1 MPQAQDIARGR
12 DRVLLQEQGTAS
24 DRGRAGAGPAP
35 AGAPLHPCE
44 LRTQGDEGA
53 HRAPGR
59 QEGGLRRR
67 LVPQQEAWVVER
79 LGKFKETLNAGLN
92 FVIPYV
98 DNVSYKHSLKEN
110 AIDIPSQ
117 SAITKDN
124 VTLVIDGI
132 LYLKI
137 TDPKQASYGVTDARY
152 AVSQLAQTTM
162 RSELGK
168 ITLDKTFL
176 ERDMLN
182 VNIVQSINEAS
193 AVWGIQ
199 CLRYEIK
206 DITPPDNVRQA
217 MELQVTAER
226 KKRAEV
232 LESEGKRQSQ
242 INLAEGQKQEVV
254 LSSEAAMTD
263 QINRAKGE
271 AEAILA
277 VARATAQGIEL
288 VAASVQKTGGEK
300 AVALRLAEQYIQ
312 AFSKL
317 AQETNTILLPA
328 QTGDAAAMVAQALSV
343 FNNIQGQMKA
353 KEQADS

>member
-1 MPQAQDIARGR
+1 MDSISTLYLVVAFFVFLTVAKGIRI
-12 DRVLLQEQGTAS
+12 
-24 DRGRAGAGPAP
+24 
-35 AGAPLHPCE
+35 
-44 LRTQGDEGA
+44 
-53 HRAPGR
+53 
-59 QEGGLRRR
+59 
-67 LVPQQEAWVVER
+67 VPQQEAWVVER

-98 DNVSYKHSLKEN
+98 DNVAYKHSLKEN

-277 VARATAQGIEL
+277 VARATAEGIEL
-288 VAASVQKTGGEK
+288 VAASVQKSGGEK

-353 KEQADS
+353 REQADS

>member
-1 MPQAQDIARGR
+1 MDSISTLYLVVAFFVFLTVAKGIRI
-12 DRVLLQEQGTAS
+12 
-24 DRGRAGAGPAP
+24 
-35 AGAPLHPCE
+35 
-44 LRTQGDEGA
+44 
-53 HRAPGR
+53 
-59 QEGGLRRR
+59 
-67 LVPQQEAWVVER
+67 VPQQEAWVVER
-79 LGKFKETLNAGLN
+79 LGKFKETLYAGLN

-98 DNVSYKHSLKEN
+98 DNVAYKHSLKEN

-277 VARATAQGIEL
+277 VARATAEGIEL
-288 VAASVQKTGGEK
+288 VAASVQKSGGEK

-343 FNNIQGQMKA
+343 FNNIQGQMKS
-353 KEQADS
+353 KGQADS